1 VSHDAK
7 SNIFNYHYTFSAE
20 IVPICRDDLV
30 CLPRKLAQ
38 QLGNISPLVL
48 ASKVSNLIHMIDPNT
63 LQSTSLHCRRR
74 RRRRRRADQ
83 YSTRLRVI
91 TVIEIPAPVYW
102 QDPFRAISTK
112 QNLTEFIVLDIT
124 TSGAPRGKV
133 HHRTRVHW

>member
-63 LQSTSLHCRRR
+63 LQSTSLHCRR
-74 RRRRRRADQ
+74 
-83 YSTRLRVI
+83 
-91 TVIEIPAPVYW
+91 
-102 QDPFRAISTK
+102 
-112 QNLTEFIVLDIT
+112 
-124 TSGAPRGKV
+124 
-133 HHRTRVHW
+133 